1 MKQTSFFKIEV
12 ETIENKIK
20 KLLTKMEMNDKL

>member
-1 MKQTSFFKIEV
+1 MEQNKKIEV

-20 KLLTKMEMNDKL
+20 GKNTEITTGQIN

>member
-12 ETIENKIK
+12 EAIENKIK